1 MLELPTKVEV
11 TFRVGSDVTVERYS
25 LDNLSD
31 ITTWRANETL
41 TAATQLGLKE
51 VEWKEVEQQEY
62 DSIVETR
69 AKLAAPKTKAGS
81 KATPKVDEST
91 AQAAFET
98 FIQEWMTKLAE
109 AEEFQRTQKVKVTQT
124 PDGYSA
130 EYVGYLP
137 QRSTQVKKTEYED
150 TPFVGTVTY
159 YERTLRCTGKTKEQ
173 ALQGPFEQVG
183 TSPVREIFRFTKG
196 KWVY

>member
-1 MLELPTKVEV
+1 MQLRRRTTGKK
-11 TFRVGSDVTVERYS
+11 S
-25 LDNLSD
+25 LSLVILFITSLLLSL
-31 ITTWRANETL
+31 APAH
-41 TAATQLGLKE
+41 AAEKKPSKKPAAKQ
-51 VEWKEVEQQEY
+51 
-62 DSIVETR
+62 TR
-69 AKLAAPKTKAGS
+69 AKPAAPKTKAQS

-137 QRSTQVKKTEYED
+137 QRSIQVKKTEYED

>member
-1 MLELPTKVEV
+1 MQIHRRTTGKK
-11 TFRVGSDVTVERYS
+11 S
-25 LDNLSD
+25 LSLVILFITSLLLSP
-31 ITTWRANETL
+31 AL
-41 TAATQLGLKE
+41 VHAAEKKPSKKPAAKQ
-51 VEWKEVEQQEY
+51 
-62 DSIVETR
+62 TR
-69 AKLAAPKTKAGS
+69 AKPAASETKAEL
-81 KATPKVDEST
+81 KETLKVDEGT

-98 FIQEWMTKLAE
+98 FVQEWMTKLAE
-109 AEEFQRTQKVKVTQT
+109 AEEYQRTQRVKVTLT

-137 QRSTQVKKTEYED
+137 ERSIQVKKTEYED
-150 TPFVGTVTY
+150 TPFVGTLTY